1 MKQLF
6 VSLCLF
12 AMSYGAVAQ
21 VAAPEKESFE
31 FDGKTRTYK
40 MYEPENITAGGPR
53 GGFVHGYG

>member
-31 FDGKTRTYK
+31 FDGKTPTNTKYQ
-40 MYEPENITAGGPR
+40 PEKIKAGAPR
-53 GGFVHGYG
+53 VVYVHCDG